1 MSKDIE
7 KVNKDAEIKEEK
19 NAVRYREGKVEEEY
33 KKPSCL
39 M

>member
-19 NAVRYREGKVEEEY
+19 NAVRYRGK
-33 KKPSCL
+33 SSSRI
-39 M
+39 